1 MKTIKLYPSG
11 KEFPCDDGE
20 TVLSAL
26 EKNGLALPN
35 NCRAGACGECKIRVK
50 EGQIDQGFV
59 LDMALP
65 QSDREQ
71 GYGLMCMAKPTSD
84 LLEIEWGTEDA
95 MPKLFP
101 PRENVLCVVS
111 EKVMATERIVKLRL
125 RTVGKNLRFW
135 PGQYVTLGNEDENI
149 PARCYS
155 IANTPN
161 SDGEIILLITLLESG
176 VTSTWVHEKLQEG
189 DQVKISGPYGTFIGN
204 PNTEGPV
211 LCLAAGSGLAPIIS
225 LASAA
230 LLRGGFRDPAH
241 ILFSARSKK
250 DLLENGL
257 LTYLNTK
264 FRNFDYKYTLTQ
276 EKNEGGLEGRIPEIL
291 PKLYTNLSEYSIYI
305 AGSPEFVKDCS
316 EKVKELGAKEEA
328 IYSEGFFDQFKAE
341 APPQDRL
348 L

>member
-11 KEFPCDDGE
+11 KEFPCEDGE

-26 EKNGLALPN
+26 EKRGLALPN

-50 EGQIDQGFV
+50 EGQIDQGFI

-84 LLEIEWGTEDA
+84 VLEIEWGTEDA

-101 PRENVLCVVS
+101 PRENVLSVVS
-111 EKVMATERIVKLRL
+111 EKVMATDRIVKLRI
-125 RTVGKNLRFW
+125 RPVGKPLRFW
-135 PGQYVTLGNEDENI
+135 PGQYVTLGNEEENI
-149 PARCYS
+149 PSRCYS

-161 SDGEIILLITLLESG
+161 SEGEIVLLITLLKEG
-176 VTSTWVHEKLQEG
+176 ATSTWVHEKLKEG
-189 DQVKISGPYGTFIGN
+189 DQVKINGPYGTFVGN

-211 LCLAAGSGLAPIIS
+211 LCLAAGSGLAPILS

-230 LLRGGFRDPAH
+230 LIRGGFKKPAS
-241 ILFSARSKK
+241 ILFSARTKN
-250 DLLENGL
+250 DLLENGM
-257 LTYLNTK
+257 LTYLKTK

-276 EKNEGGLEGRIPEIL
+276 ESNEGGLEGRIPNLL
-291 PKLYTNLSEYSIYI
+291 PELYPNLSEYSIYI
-305 AGSPEFVKDCS
+305 AGGPEFVEDCKK
-316 EKVKELGAKEEA
+316 KVLELGAKEEQ
-328 IYSEGFFDQFKAE
+328 IYAEGFFDQFKAE
-341 APPQDRL
+341 APPKDRL